1 MACKRSSECSANWK
15 QNPPALYYYYYIA
28 LHIGEIYQF
37 FVWWIEYILVN
48 PPNRKQETHTSELS
62 VDAVSFGLSVQY
74 RVWHKMPVGIV
85 FHDWQEKMNPHL
97 QQ

>member
-1 MACKRSSECSANWK
+1 MKYISFSSGGLN
-15 QNPPALYYYYYIA
+15 
-28 LHIGEIYQF
+28 
-37 FVWWIEYILVN
+37 ILVN
-48 PPNRKQETHTSELS
+48 PPNGKLGTHTYDELN